1 MDYNKFEDR
10 ISRWIE
16 NDMDIKERKEFE
28 KFLSD
33 HPEYQLKVEE
43 VRKAI
48 SLMNEAPSL
57 KVSSDF
63 DSNLNQRLEALNLNK
78 APSKGFFGFSNQ
90 NFAYLTL
97 ALGAIF
103 VLTSFLIQSNSAYTI
118 VNQDSNNQVV
128 DQDSNNQE
136 SLSPSDSLESEEQ
149 MEDMKKI
156 DTLKNDID
164 PSFVKD

>member
-16 NDMDIKERKEFE
+16 NDMDREERKEFE

-43 VRKAI
+43 VRKTI
-48 SLMNEAPSL
+48 SLMNEVPSF

-63 DSNLNQRLEALNLNK
+63 DSNLNEKLESLNLNK

-97 ALGAIF
+97 ALGSIF
-103 VLTSFLIQSNSAYTI
+103 VLTSFLLQSNSAYTFADE
-118 VNQDSNNQVV
+118 DS
-128 DQDSNNQE
+128 DNQE
-136 SLSPSDSLESEEQ
+136 LLSPSDSLESEEKI
-149 MEDMKKI
+149 EDMKEI
-156 DTLKNDID
+156 DMFNNID
-164 PSFVKD
+164 GSFVTDQQ

>member
-16 NDMDIKERKEFE
+16 NDMDVKERKEFE

-43 VRKAI
+43 VRNTI
-48 SLMNEAPSL
+48 SIMNETPVL

-63 DSNLNQRLEALNLNK
+63 DANLNQRLEALSLNK
-78 APSKGFFGFSNQ
+78 KTRKGVFGFSNQ

-103 VLTSFLIQSNSAYTI
+103 VLTSFLIQSNSTYTFA
-118 VNQDSNNQVV
+118 
-128 DQDSNNQE
+128 DQELDNKE
-136 SLSPSDSLESEEQ
+136 ILSPSDSLESTEE
-149 MEDMKKI
+149 MDDMK
-156 DTLKNDID
+156 DID
-164 PSFVKD
+164 LLNNIDGSFVNDQQ

>member
-103 VLTSFLIQSNSAYTI
+103 VLTSFLLQSNSTYTFA
-118 VNQDSNNQVV
+118 DK
-128 DQDSNNQE
+128 DPDNQE
-136 SLSPSDSLESEEQ
+136 LLIPSDSLDSEEE
-149 MEDMKKI
+149 MKDMKEI
-156 DTLKNDID
+156 DMLNNID
-164 PSFVKD
+164 GSFVNDQQ

>member
-16 NDMDIKERKEFE
+16 NDMDIKERREFE

-48 SLMNEAPSL
+48 SMMNQAPNL

-63 DSNLNQRLEALNLNK
+63 DSKLNQRIDALSLNK
-78 APSKGFFGFSNQ
+78 STKKSIFGFSNQ

-103 VLTSFLIQSNSAYTI
+103 LLTSFLMQSNSTYMFA
-118 VNQDSNNQVV
+118 
-128 DQDSNNQE
+128 DQELDKE
-136 SLSPSDSLESEEQ
+136 KLISPSDSLESKEEID
-149 MEDMKKI
+149 DMKQI
-156 DTLKNDID
+156 DLLNNID
-164 PSFVKD
+164 GSFVNDQEY

>member
-1 MDYNKFEDR
+1 
-10 ISRWIE
+10 
-16 NDMDIKERKEFE
+16 MDIKERKEFE

-63 DSNLNQRLEALNLNK
+63 DSNLNQKLEALNLNK
-78 APSKGFFGFSNQ
+78 TPRKGFFGFSNQ

-103 VLTSFLIQSNSAYTI
+103 ILTSFLLQSNSTYTFA
-118 VNQDSNNQVV
+118 
-128 DQDSNNQE
+128 DQDPDNQE
-136 SLSPSDSLESEEQ
+136 LLIPSDSLDSEEE
-149 MEDMKKI
+149 MRDMKEI
-156 DTLKNDID
+156 DMLNDID
-164 PSFVKD
+164 GSFVNDQQ

>member
-16 NDMDIKERKEFE
+16 NDMDVKERKEFE

-43 VRKAI
+43 VHNTI
-48 SLMNEAPSL
+48 SIMNETPVL

-63 DSNLNQRLEALNLNK
+63 DANLNQRLEALSLNK
-78 APSKGFFGFSNQ
+78 KTRKGVFGFSNQ

-103 VLTSFLIQSNSAYTI
+103 VLTLFLVQSNSTYMFA
-118 VNQDSNNQVV
+118 
-128 DQDSNNQE
+128 DQELDNKE
-136 SLSPSDSLESEEQ
+136 ILSPSDSLESKEE
-149 MEDMKKI
+149 MDDMK
-156 DTLKNDID
+156 DID
-164 PSFVKD
+164 LLNNVDGSFVNDQQ

>member
-33 HPEYQLKVEE
+33 HPEYHLKVQE
-43 VRKAI
+43 VRKTI
-48 SLMNEAPSL
+48 SLMNEVPSF

-63 DSNLNQRLEALNLNK
+63 DSNLNEKLESLNLNK

-97 ALGAIF
+97 ALGSIF
-103 VLTSFLIQSNSAYTI
+103 VLTSFLLQSNSAYTFADE
-118 VNQDSNNQVV
+118 DS
-128 DQDSNNQE
+128 DNQE
-136 SLSPSDSLESEEQ
+136 LLSPSDSLESEEKI
-149 MEDMKKI
+149 EDMKEI
-156 DTLKNDID
+156 DMFNNID
-164 PSFVKD
+164 GSFVTDQQ

>member
-103 VLTSFLIQSNSAYTI
+103 ILTSFLLQSNSTYTFA
-118 VNQDSNNQVV
+118 
-128 DQDSNNQE
+128 DQDPDNQE
-136 SLSPSDSLESEEQ
+136 LLIPSDSLDSEEE
-149 MEDMKKI
+149 MKDMKEI
-156 DTLKNDID
+156 DMLNDID
-164 PSFVKD
+164 GSFVNDQQ

>member
-16 NDMDIKERKEFE
+16 NDMDVKERKEFE

-43 VRKAI
+43 VRNTI
-48 SLMNEAPSL
+48 SIMNETPVL

-63 DSNLNQRLEALNLNK
+63 DANLNQRLEALSLNK
-78 APSKGFFGFSNQ
+78 KTRKGIFGFSNQ

-103 VLTSFLIQSNSAYTI
+103 VLTLFLVQSNSTYMFA
-118 VNQDSNNQVV
+118 
-128 DQDSNNQE
+128 DQELDNKE
-136 SLSPSDSLESEEQ
+136 ILSPSDSLESKEE
-149 MEDMKKI
+149 MDDMK
-156 DTLKNDID
+156 DID
-164 PSFVKD
+164 LLNNIDGSFVNDQQ

>member
-43 VRKAI
+43 VRKTI
-48 SLMNEAPSL
+48 SLINETPSL

-63 DSNLNQRLEALNLNK
+63 DSNLNQRLAALNLNK

-90 NFAYLTL
+90 NFAYITL

-103 VLTSFLIQSNSAYTI
+103 VLTSFLLQSNSAYTFA
-118 VNQDSNNQVV
+118 
-128 DQDSNNQE
+128 DQDPDNQE
-136 SLSPSDSLESEEQ
+136 LLSPSDSLESEEE
-149 MEDMKKI
+149 MEDMKEI
-156 DTLKNDID
+156 DMLNNID
-164 PSFVKD
+164 GSFVNDQQ

>member
-16 NDMDIKERKEFE
+16 NDMDVKERKEFE

-43 VRKAI
+43 VRNTI
-48 SLMNEAPSL
+48 SIMNETPVL

-63 DSNLNQRLEALNLNK
+63 DANLNQRLEALSLNK
-78 APSKGFFGFSNQ
+78 KTRKGVFGFSNQ

-103 VLTSFLIQSNSAYTI
+103 VLTSFLIQSNSTYMFA
-118 VNQDSNNQVV
+118 
-128 DQDSNNQE
+128 DQELDNKE
-136 SLSPSDSLESEEQ
+136 ILSPSDSLESDEE
-149 MEDMKKI
+149 MDDMK
-156 DTLKNDID
+156 DID
-164 PSFVKD
+164 LLNNIDGSFVNDQQ

>member
-16 NDMDIKERKEFE
+16 NDMDVKERKEFE

-33 HPEYQLKVEE
+33 HPEYQSKVEE
-43 VRKAI
+43 VRNTI
-48 SLMNEAPSL
+48 SIMNETPVL

-63 DSNLNQRLEALNLNK
+63 DANLNQRLEALSLNK
-78 APSKGFFGFSNQ
+78 NTRKGVFGFSNQ

-103 VLTSFLIQSNSAYTI
+103 VLTSFLIQSNSTYMFA
-118 VNQDSNNQVV
+118 
-128 DQDSNNQE
+128 DQELDNKE
-136 SLSPSDSLESEEQ
+136 ILSPSDSLESKEE
-149 MEDMKKI
+149 MDDMK
-156 DTLKNDID
+156 DID
-164 PSFVKD
+164 LLNNIDGSFVNDQQ

>member
-103 VLTSFLIQSNSAYTI
+103 VLTSFLLQSNSTYTFA
-118 VNQDSNNQVV
+118 
-128 DQDSNNQE
+128 DQDPDNQE
-136 SLSPSDSLESEEQ
+136 LLIPSDSLDSEQE
-149 MEDMKKI
+149 MIDMKEI
-156 DTLKNDID
+156 DMLNDID
-164 PSFVKD
+164 GSFVNDQQ

>member
-16 NDMDIKERKEFE
+16 NDMDVKERKEFE

-33 HPEYQLKVEE
+33 HPEYQSKVEE
-43 VRKAI
+43 VRNTI
-48 SLMNEAPSL
+48 SIMNETPVL

-63 DSNLNQRLEALNLNK
+63 DANLNQRLEALSLNK
-78 APSKGFFGFSNQ
+78 KTRKGIFGFSNQ

-103 VLTSFLIQSNSAYTI
+103 VLTSFLIQSNSTYTFA
-118 VNQDSNNQVV
+118 
-128 DQDSNNQE
+128 DQELDNKE
-136 SLSPSDSLESEEQ
+136 ILSPSDSLESKEE
-149 MEDMKKI
+149 MDDMK
-156 DTLKNDID
+156 DID
-164 PSFVKD
+164 LLNNIDGSFVNDQQ

>member
-1 MDYNKFEDR
+1 
-10 ISRWIE
+10 
-16 NDMDIKERKEFE
+16 MDIKERKEFE

-43 VRKAI
+43 VRNAI

-78 APSKGFFGFSNQ
+78 APSKGFFWFSNQ

-103 VLTSFLIQSNSAYTI
+103 VLTSFLLQSNSTYTFA
-118 VNQDSNNQVV
+118 
-128 DQDSNNQE
+128 DQDPDNQE
-136 SLSPSDSLESEEQ
+136 LLIPSDSLDSEEE
-149 MEDMKKI
+149 MRDMKEV
-156 DTLKNDID
+156 DMLNDID
-164 PSFVKD
+164 GSFVNDQQ

>member
-63 DSNLNQRLEALNLNK
+63 DSNLNQRLEELNLNK

-103 VLTSFLIQSNSAYTI
+103 VLTSFLLQSNSTYTFA
-118 VNQDSNNQVV
+118 
-128 DQDSNNQE
+128 DQDPDNQE
-136 SLSPSDSLESEEQ
+136 LLIPSDSLDSEEE
-149 MEDMKKI
+149 MKDMKEI
-156 DTLKNDID
+156 DMLNDID
-164 PSFVKD
+164 GSFVNDQQ

>member
-16 NDMDIKERKEFE
+16 NDVDIKERKEFE

-43 VRKAI
+43 VRKTI
-48 SLMNEAPSL
+48 SLINETPSL

-63 DSNLNQRLEALNLNK
+63 DSNLNQRLAALNLNK

-90 NFAYLTL
+90 NFAYITL

-103 VLTSFLIQSNSAYTI
+103 ILTSFLLQSNSTYTFA
-118 VNQDSNNQVV
+118 
-128 DQDSNNQE
+128 DQDPDNQE
-136 SLSPSDSLESEEQ
+136 LLIPSDSLDSEEE
-149 MEDMKKI
+149 MKDMKEI
-156 DTLKNDID
+156 DMLNDID
-164 PSFVKD
+164 GSFVNDQQ

>member
-103 VLTSFLIQSNSAYTI
+103 VLTSFLLQSNSTYTFA
-118 VNQDSNNQVV
+118 
-128 DQDSNNQE
+128 DQDPDNQE
-136 SLSPSDSLESEEQ
+136 LLIPSDSLDSEEE
-149 MEDMKKI
+149 MRDMKEI
-156 DTLKNDID
+156 DMLNDID
-164 PSFVKD
+164 GSFVNDQQ

>member
-16 NDMDIKERKEFE
+16 NDMDVKERKEFE

-43 VRKAI
+43 VRNTI
-48 SLMNEAPSL
+48 SIMNETPVL

-63 DSNLNQRLEALNLNK
+63 DANLNQKLEALSLNK
-78 APSKGFFGFSNQ
+78 KTRKGVFGFSNQ

-103 VLTSFLIQSNSAYTI
+103 VLTSFLIQSNSTYMFA
-118 VNQDSNNQVV
+118 
-128 DQDSNNQE
+128 DQELDNKE
-136 SLSPSDSLESEEQ
+136 ILSPSDSLESA
-149 MEDMKKI
+149 I
-156 DTLKNDID
+156 TVN
-164 PSFVKD
+164 PSALASSTT

>member
-43 VRKAI
+43 IRKAI
-48 SLMNEAPSL
+48 SLMNEAPPL
-57 KVSSDF
+57 KVSSNF

-103 VLTSFLIQSNSAYTI
+103 VLTSFLLQSNSTYTFA
-118 VNQDSNNQVV
+118 
-128 DQDSNNQE
+128 DQDPDNQE
-136 SLSPSDSLESEEQ
+136 LLIPSDSLDSEEE
-149 MEDMKKI
+149 MRDMKEI
-156 DTLKNDID
+156 DMLNDID
-164 PSFVKD
+164 GSFVNDQQ

>member
-78 APSKGFFGFSNQ
+78 APSKGFFGFSYNGCERRRIKG
-90 NFAYLTL
+90 L
-97 ALGAIF
+97 
-103 VLTSFLIQSNSAYTI
+103 
-118 VNQDSNNQVV
+118 
-128 DQDSNNQE
+128 
-136 SLSPSDSLESEEQ
+136 LER
-149 MEDMKKI
+149 M
-156 DTLKNDID
+156 
-164 PSFVKD
+164 

>member
-16 NDMDIKERKEFE
+16 NDMDIKERREFE

-43 VRKAI
+43 VRNAI
-48 SLMNEAPSL
+48 SMMNKAPNL

-63 DSNLNQRLEALNLNK
+63 DSKLNQRIDELSLNK
-78 APSKGFFGFSNQ
+78 STKKSIFGFSNQ

-97 ALGAIF
+97 ALGTIF
-103 VLTSFLIQSNSAYTI
+103 LLTSFLMQSNSTYMFA
-118 VNQDSNNQVV
+118 
-128 DQDSNNQE
+128 DQELDKE
-136 SLSPSDSLESEEQ
+136 KLISPSDSLESKEE
-149 MEDMKKI
+149 MDDMKQI
-156 DTLKNDID
+156 DLLNNID
-164 PSFVKD
+164 GSFVNDQEY

>member
-16 NDMDIKERKEFE
+16 NDMDVKERKEFE

-43 VRKAI
+43 VRNTI
-48 SLMNEAPSL
+48 SIMNETPVL

-63 DSNLNQRLEALNLNK
+63 DANLNQKLEALSLNK
-78 APSKGFFGFSNQ
+78 KTRKGVFGFSNQ

-103 VLTSFLIQSNSAYTI
+103 VLTSFLIQSNSTYMFA
-118 VNQDSNNQVV
+118 
-128 DQDSNNQE
+128 DQELDNKE
-136 SLSPSDSLESEEQ
+136 ILSPSDSLESDEE
-149 MEDMKKI
+149 MDDMK
-156 DTLKNDID
+156 DID
-164 PSFVKD
+164 LLNNIDGSFVNDQQ

>member
-16 NDMDIKERKEFE
+16 NDMDVKERKEFE

-33 HPEYQLKVEE
+33 HPEYQSKVEE
-43 VRKAI
+43 VRNTI
-48 SLMNEAPSL
+48 SIMNETPVL

-63 DSNLNQRLEALNLNK
+63 DANLNQRLEALSLNK
-78 APSKGFFGFSNQ
+78 KTRKGIFGFSNQ

-103 VLTSFLIQSNSAYTI
+103 VLTSFLIQSNSTYTFA
-118 VNQDSNNQVV
+118 
-128 DQDSNNQE
+128 DQELDNKE
-136 SLSPSDSLESEEQ
+136 ILSPSDSLESKEE
-149 MEDMKKI
+149 MDDMKDI
-156 DTLKNDID
+156 DLLNDID
-164 PSFVKD
+164 GSFVNDQQ

>member
-16 NDMDIKERKEFE
+16 NDMDVKERKEFE

-43 VRKAI
+43 VRNTI
-48 SLMNEAPSL
+48 SIMNETPVL

-63 DSNLNQRLEALNLNK
+63 DANLNQRLEALSLNK
-78 APSKGFFGFSNQ
+78 KTRKGVFGFSNQ

-103 VLTSFLIQSNSAYTI
+103 VLTSFLIQSNSTYMFA
-118 VNQDSNNQVV
+118 
-128 DQDSNNQE
+128 DQELDNKE
-136 SLSPSDSLESEEQ
+136 ILSPSDSLESEEE
-149 MEDMKKI
+149 MDDMK
-156 DTLKNDID
+156 DID
-164 PSFVKD
+164 LLNNIDGSFVNDQQ

>member
-103 VLTSFLIQSNSAYTI
+103 VLTSFLLQSNSTYTFA
-118 VNQDSNNQVV
+118 
-128 DQDSNNQE
+128 DQDSDNQE
-136 SLSPSDSLESEEQ
+136 LLIPSDSLDSEEE
-149 MEDMKKI
+149 MKDMKEI
-156 DTLKNDID
+156 DMLNDID
-164 PSFVKD
+164 GSFVNDQQ

>member
-16 NDMDIKERKEFE
+16 NDMDVKERKEFE

-43 VRKAI
+43 VRNTI
-48 SLMNEAPSL
+48 SIMNETPVL

-63 DSNLNQRLEALNLNK
+63 DANLNQRLEALSLNK
-78 APSKGFFGFSNQ
+78 KTRKGVFGFSNQ
-90 NFAYLTL
+90 NFAYLIL

-103 VLTSFLIQSNSAYTI
+103 VLTSFLIQSNSTYMFA
-118 VNQDSNNQVV
+118 
-128 DQDSNNQE
+128 DQELDNKE
-136 SLSPSDSLESEEQ
+136 ILSPSDSLESEEE
-149 MEDMKKI
+149 MDDMK
-156 DTLKNDID
+156 DID
-164 PSFVKD
+164 LLNNIDGSFVNDQQ

>member
-16 NDMDIKERKEFE
+16 NDMDIKERREFE

-43 VRKAI
+43 VRNAI
-48 SLMNEAPSL
+48 SMMNQAPNL

-63 DSNLNQRLEALNLNK
+63 DSKLNQRIDALSLNK
-78 APSKGFFGFSNQ
+78 STKKGIFGFSNQ

-103 VLTSFLIQSNSAYTI
+103 LLTSFLMQSNSTYMFA
-118 VNQDSNNQVV
+118 
-128 DQDSNNQE
+128 DQELDKE
-136 SLSPSDSLESEEQ
+136 KLISPSDSLESKEEID
-149 MEDMKKI
+149 DMKQI
-156 DTLKNDID
+156 DLLNNID
-164 PSFVKD
+164 GSFVNDQEY